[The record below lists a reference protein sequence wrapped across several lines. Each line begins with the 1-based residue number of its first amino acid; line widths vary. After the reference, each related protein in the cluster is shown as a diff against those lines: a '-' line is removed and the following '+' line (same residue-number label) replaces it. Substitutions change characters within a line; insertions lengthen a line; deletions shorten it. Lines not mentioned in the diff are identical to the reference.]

1 MLVIYGVDKVDIYSS
16 VTAIK
21 GVGPKM
27 ADKLSKCGIYS
38 ILDLLLYF
46 PRDYESIF
54 MVEDLDDVDSKGKVI
69 LEIGVD
75 RILPDV
81 RTKTGKILT
90 TIRFVHKGKFIKGI
104 WFNQPYMK
112 SSFRIGSRYVISGVI
127 EKQGREF
134 IVKNGTIMRNT
145 TAESTDIMARYP
157 LKDDIS
163 NTFLNKIVTEVL
175 NLVRIQENLPKT
187 ILNKYDFMSLDD
199 AIRNIHN
206 PKSLKLLEEA
216 RRRLKFQEL
225 FTYSLKLMALK
236 NRNINS
242 KGISFRISKELTILK
257 KNLPFQLTEAQT
269 RTVREIL
276 IDQKKPISMNRL
288 VQGDVGSGKTIVAL
302 IALFNVIMNGYQ
314 GAMMAPTEIL
324 AKQHYYEAEKLFK
337 EFNINIELLTGS
349 TTEKNKSIIKE
360 KLLKGE
366 IDLIIGTHALIEDNV
381 QFKNLGLIITDE
393 QHRFGVGQRTK
404 LGNKR
409 EDIDVLVMSATP
421 IPRTLCLYLYG
432 DLEVSIIDT
441 LPPGRKPIDTYYL
454 STQEKG
460 RVYNFAL
467 EEIKKGRQVYV
478 VCPLV
483 EENEDMKL
491 SSVTALYEELKKTYF
506 KSIEIAI
513 LHGKMSNKDKNL
525 IMNEFKE
532 GNIKVLISTTV
543 IEVGVN
549 VPNATMMIIENAERF
564 GLSQLHQLRGRVGR
578 GSHKS
583 YCVLVANI
591 KSETTK
597 KRMDIMKNSS
607 DGFYIAE
614 QDLKLRGSGEMFGF
628 RQSGENG
635 LILSDLGEDFPLFK
649 IANDEA
655 KKLFNNEEEE
665 NQRILRE
672 IMLNLERST
681 KYICFN

>member
-1 MLVIYGVDKVDIYSS
+1 MNIYSS

-27 ADKLSKCGIYS
+27 AEKLSKCGIYS

-54 MVEDLDDVDSKGKVI
+54 IVEDLDEVDSKGKII
-69 LEIGVD
+69 LEVGVE
-75 RILPDV
+75 RILPDI

-90 TIRFVHKGKFIKGI
+90 TIRFIHKGRLVKGI
-104 WFNQPYMK
+104 WFNQPYVK
-112 SSFRIGSRYVISGVI
+112 SSFRIGSRYVISGII
-127 EKQGREF
+127 EKQGRDF
-134 IVKNGTIMRNT
+134 IIKNGTIMRNT
-145 TAESTDIMARYP
+145 TTESTDIMARYP
-157 LKDDIS
+157 LRDDIS
-163 NTFLNKIVTEVL
+163 NTFINKIVTETL
-175 NLVRIQENLPKT
+175 NTVKIQENLPKS
-187 ILNKYDFMSLDD
+187 ILDEHDFMSLDS

-216 RRRLKFQEL
+216 RKRLKFQEL

-236 NRNINS
+236 HRSINS
-242 KGISFRISKELTILK
+242 KGISFSISKDLKELK
-257 KNLPFQLTEAQT
+257 DKLPFQLTDAQT

-276 IDQKKPISMNRL
+276 RDQKKPSPMNRL
-288 VQGDVGSGKTIVAL
+288 VQGDVGSGKTIVAF
-302 IALFNVIMNGYQ
+302 IALFNAIMNGYQ

-324 AKQHYYEAEKLFK
+324 AKQHYYEAEKVFK
-337 EFNINIELLTGS
+337 DFNITIELLTGS
-349 TTEKNKSIIKE
+349 TTEKNKNLIKE

-393 QHRFGVGQRTK
+393 QHRFGVGQRTRF
-404 LGNKR
+404 GNKR

-460 RVYNFAL
+460 RIYNFAL
-467 EEIKKGRQVYV
+467 EEIKKGRQIYV

-506 KSIEIAI
+506 KSMEIAI

-549 VPNATMMIIENAERF
+549 VPNATVMIIENAERF

-597 KRMDIMKNSS
+597 KRMDIMKNSN

-614 QDLKLRGSGEMFGF
+614 QDLKLRGSGEMFGL

-635 LILSDLGEDFPLFK
+635 LILSDLSEDFQLFK
-649 IANDEA
+649 IANQEA
-655 KKLFNNEEEE
+655 KKFINNKDEE
-665 NQRILRE
+665 NKRILKE
-672 IMLNLERST
+672 IMINLEKST
-681 KYICFN
+681 SYICFN

>member
-1 MLVIYGVDKVDIYSS
+1 VNIYGS

-27 ADKLSKCGIYS
+27 AEKLSKCGIYS

-54 MVEDLDDVDSKGKVI
+54 IVEDLDEVDSKGKII
-69 LEIGVD
+69 LEVGVE
-75 RILPDV
+75 RILPDI

-90 TIRFVHKGKFIKGI
+90 TIRFIHKGRLVKGI
-104 WFNQPYMK
+104 WFNQPYVK
-112 SSFRIGSRYVISGVI
+112 SSFRIGSRYVISGII
-127 EKQGREF
+127 EKQGRDF
-134 IVKNGTIMRNT
+134 IIKNGTIMRNT
-145 TAESTDIMARYP
+145 TTESTDIMARYP
-157 LKDDIS
+157 LRDDIS
-163 NTFLNKIVTEVL
+163 NTFINKIVTETL
-175 NLVRIQENLPKT
+175 NTVKIQENLPKS
-187 ILNKYDFMSLDD
+187 ILDEHDFMSLDS

-216 RRRLKFQEL
+216 RKRLKFQEL

-236 NRNINS
+236 HRSINS
-242 KGISFRISKELTILK
+242 KGISFSISKDLKELK
-257 KNLPFQLTEAQT
+257 DKLPFQLTDAQT

-276 IDQKKPISMNRL
+276 RDQKKPSPMNRL
-288 VQGDVGSGKTIVAL
+288 VQGDVGSGKTIVAF
-302 IALFNVIMNGYQ
+302 IALFNAIMNGYQ

-324 AKQHYYEAEKLFK
+324 AKQHYYEAEKVFK
-337 EFNINIELLTGS
+337 DFNITIELLTGS
-349 TTEKNKSIIKE
+349 TTEKNKNLIKE

-393 QHRFGVGQRTK
+393 QHRFGVGQRTRF
-404 LGNKR
+404 GNKR

-460 RVYNFAL
+460 RIYNFAL
-467 EEIKKGRQVYV
+467 EEIKKGRQIYV

-506 KSIEIAI
+506 KSMEIAI

-549 VPNATMMIIENAERF
+549 VPNATVMIIENAERF

-597 KRMDIMKNSS
+597 KRMDIMKNSN

-614 QDLKLRGSGEMFGF
+614 QDLKLRGSGEMFGL

-635 LILSDLGEDFPLFK
+635 LILSDLSEDFRLFK
-649 IANDEA
+649 IANQEA
-655 KKLFNNEEEE
+655 KKFINNKDEE
-665 NQRILRE
+665 NKRILKE
-672 IMLNLERST
+672 IMINLEKST
-681 KYICFN
+681 SYICFN

>member
-1 MLVIYGVDKVDIYSS
+1 MLAIYGVDKVDIYSS

>member
-1 MLVIYGVDKVDIYSS
+1 MLAIYGVDKVNIYSS

-38 ILDLLLYF
+38 VLDLLLYF

-104 WFNQPYMK
+104 WFNQPYVK
-112 SSFRIGSRYVISGVI
+112 NSFRIGSRYVISGVI

-134 IVKNGTIMRNT
+134 IVKNGTVMRNT

-175 NLVRIQENLPKT
+175 NLVKIQENLPQA
-187 ILNKYDFMSLDD
+187 ILSKHDFMSLDD

-242 KGISFRISKELTILK
+242 KGISFKISKELTALK
-257 KNLPFQLTEAQT
+257 ESLPFQLTDAQT

-276 IDQKKPISMNRL
+276 IDQKKSTSMNRL

-302 IALFNVIMNGYQ
+302 IALFNAIKNGYQ

-337 EFNINIELLTGS
+337 DFSINVELLTGS
-349 TTEKNKSIIKE
+349 TTEKNKGLIKE
-360 KLLKGE
+360 RLLKGE

-454 STQEKG
+454 PTQEKG

-491 SSVTALYEELKKTYF
+491 SSVTALYDELKKTYF

-655 KKLFNNEEEE
+655 KKFFNNEEEE
-665 NQRILRE
+665 NKRILRE

>member
-1 MLVIYGVDKVDIYSS
+1 MNIYSS

-27 ADKLSKCGIYS
+27 AEKLGQCGIYS
-38 ILDLLLYF
+38 VLDLLLYF

-54 MVEDLDDVDSKGKVI
+54 IVDDLNDIKGKEKVI
-69 LEIGVD
+69 LEVEVD
-75 RILPDV
+75 RILPDI
-81 RTKTGKILT
+81 RTKTRKVMT
-90 TIRFVHKGKFIKGI
+90 TIRFSHNGTLIKGL
-104 WFNQPYMK
+104 WFNQPYVKMGFK
-112 SSFRIGSRYVISGVI
+112 VGSKYVINGTI

-134 IVKNGTIMRNT
+134 VIMNAVIMRNT
-145 TAESTDIMARYP
+145 TSESSDIMAKYS

-163 NTFLNKIVTEVL
+163 NTFINKIVTEAL
-175 NLVRIQENLPKT
+175 NLVTIEENLPQWVVKEQQF
-187 ILNKYDFMSLDD
+187 ISLNE

-206 PKSLKLLEEA
+206 PKSLRLLDEA

-225 FTYSLKLMALK
+225 FTYSLKLIALK
-236 NRNINS
+236 NRNLSS
-242 KGISFRISKELTILK
+242 KGISFNISSELKEFK
-257 KNLPFQLTEAQT
+257 EKLPFALTEAQT

-276 IDQKKPISMNRL
+276 RDQKSSAPMNRL

-302 IALFNVIMNGYQ
+302 IALFNVVMNGYQ

-324 AKQHYYEAEKLFK
+324 AKQHFYEAEKLYK
-337 EFNINIELLTGS
+337 DFNIKVELLTGS
-349 TTEKNKSIIKE
+349 TTEKNKGIIKE
-360 KLLKGE
+360 RLAKGE
-366 IDLIIGTHALIEDNV
+366 IDILIGTHALIEDNV
-381 QFKNLGLIITDE
+381 VFNNLGLIITDE

-421 IPRTLCLYLYG
+421 IPRTLCLYMYG
-432 DLEVSIIDT
+432 DLDVSIIDT

-454 STQEKG
+454 SMEEKS

-467 EEIKKGRQVYV
+467 QEIAKGRQVYV

-491 SSVTALYEELKKTYF
+491 SSVESLYEELKKSYF
-506 KSIEIAI
+506 KSVEIAI
-513 LHGKMSNKDKNL
+513 LHGKMSNKDKNF
-525 IMNEFKE
+525 IMGEFKA
-532 GNIKVLISTTV
+532 GRIKVLISTTV

-578 GSHKS
+578 GDFKS

-597 KRMDIMKNSS
+597 RRMEIMKRSS

-614 QDLKLRGSGEMFGF
+614 QDLQLRGSGEMFGM
-628 RQSGENG
+628 RQSGDNG
-635 LILSDLGEDFPLFK
+635 LILSDLSEDFQLFK
-649 IANDEA
+649 LANVEA
-655 KKLFNNEEEE
+655 KKFFYKKDEE
-665 NQRILRE
+665 NQRILKE
-672 IMLNLERST
+672 IIMNLERST

>member
-1 MLVIYGVDKVDIYSS
+1 MNIYSS

-27 ADKLSKCGIYS
+27 AEKLGQCGIYS
-38 ILDLLLYF
+38 VLDLLLYF

-54 MVEDLDDVDSKGKVI
+54 IVDELNDINGKEKVI
-69 LEIGVD
+69 LEVEVE
-75 RILPDV
+75 RILPDI
-81 RTKTGKILT
+81 RTKTRKVMT
-90 TIRFVHKGKFIKGI
+90 TIRFSHKGVAVKGL
-104 WFNQPYMK
+104 WFNQPYVK
-112 SSFRIGSRYVISGVI
+112 TGFRVGSKYVISGTL

-134 IVKNGTIMRNT
+134 VIMNAIIMRNT
-145 TAESTDIMARYP
+145 TAESSDIMAKYP
-157 LKDDIS
+157 LKEDIS
-163 NTFLNKIVTEVL
+163 NTFINKIVTEVL
-175 NLVRIQENLPKT
+175 NLVIIEENLPRW
-187 ILNKYDFMSLDD
+187 IVEEQSFISLND

-206 PKSLKLLEEA
+206 PKSLRMLDEA

-225 FTYSLKLMALK
+225 FTYSLKLIALK
-236 NRNINS
+236 NRNLSS
-242 KGISFRISKELTILK
+242 KGISFKISQELK
-257 KNLPFQLTEAQT
+257 KFKEKLPFELTEAQT

-276 IDQKKPISMNRL
+276 RDQKASAPMNRL

-302 IALFNVIMNGYQ
+302 IALFNVVKNGYQ

-324 AKQHYYEAEKLFK
+324 AKQHLYEAEKLYK
-337 EFNINIELLTGS
+337 DFNIKVELLTGS
-349 TTEKNKSIIKE
+349 TTEKNKGLIKE
-360 KLLKGE
+360 RLANGE
-366 IDLIIGTHALIEDNV
+366 IDILIGTHALIEDNV
-381 QFKNLGLIITDE
+381 VFNNLGLIITDE
-393 QHRFGVGQRTK
+393 QHRFGVGQRTR

-421 IPRTLCLYLYG
+421 IPRTLCLYMYG
-432 DLEVSIIDT
+432 DLDVSIIDT

-454 STQEKG
+454 SKEEKS

-467 EEIKKGRQVYV
+467 QEIAKGRQVYV

-483 EENEDMKL
+483 EENEDLKL
-491 SSVTALYEELKKTYF
+491 SSVESLYEELKKSYF
-506 KSIEIAI
+506 KSVEIAI
-513 LHGKMSNKDKNL
+513 LHGKMSNKDKNF
-525 IMNEFKE
+525 IMGEFKAGKIE
-532 GNIKVLISTTV
+532 VLISTTV

-578 GSHKS
+578 GDFKS

-597 KRMDIMKNSS
+597 RRMEIMKKSS

-614 QDLKLRGSGEMFGF
+614 QDLQLRGSGEMFGM
-628 RQSGENG
+628 RQSGDNG
-635 LILSDLGEDFPLFK
+635 LILSDLSEDFQLFK
-649 IANDEA
+649 LANIEA
-655 KKLFNNEEEE
+655 KKFFDKKDDE
-665 NQRILRE
+665 NQRILKE
-672 IMLNLERST
+672 IIMNLERST

>member
-1 MLVIYGVDKVDIYSS
+1 MNIYSS

-27 ADKLSKCGIYS
+27 AEKLSKCGIYS

-54 MVEDLDDVDSKGKVI
+54 IVEDLDEVDSKGKII
-69 LEIGVD
+69 LEVGVE
-75 RILPDV
+75 RILPDI

-90 TIRFVHKGKFIKGI
+90 TIRFIHKGRLVKGI
-104 WFNQPYMK
+104 WFNQPYVK
-112 SSFRIGSRYVISGVI
+112 SSFRIGSKYVISGII
-127 EKQGREF
+127 EKQGRDF
-134 IVKNGTIMRNT
+134 IIKNGTIMRNT
-145 TAESTDIMARYP
+145 TTESTDIMARYT
-157 LKDDIS
+157 LRDDIS
-163 NTFLNKIVTEVL
+163 NTFINKIVTETL
-175 NLVRIQENLPKT
+175 NTVKIQENLPKS
-187 ILNKYDFMSLDD
+187 ILDEHDFMSLDS

-216 RRRLKFQEL
+216 RKRLKFQEL

-236 NRNINS
+236 HRSINS
-242 KGISFRISKELTILK
+242 KGISFSISKDLKELK
-257 KNLPFQLTEAQT
+257 DKLPFQLTDAQT

-276 IDQKKPISMNRL
+276 RDQKKPSPMNRL
-288 VQGDVGSGKTIVAL
+288 VQGDVGSGKTIVAF
-302 IALFNVIMNGYQ
+302 IALFNAIMNGYQ

-324 AKQHYYEAEKLFK
+324 AKQHYYEAEKVFK
-337 EFNINIELLTGS
+337 DFNITIELLTGS
-349 TTEKNKSIIKE
+349 TTEKNKNLIKE

-393 QHRFGVGQRTK
+393 QHRFGVGQRTRF
-404 LGNKR
+404 GNKR

-460 RVYNFAL
+460 RIYNFAL
-467 EEIKKGRQVYV
+467 EEIKKGRQIYV

-506 KSIEIAI
+506 KSMEIAI

-549 VPNATMMIIENAERF
+549 VPNATVMIIENAERF

-597 KRMDIMKNSS
+597 KRMDIMKNSN

-614 QDLKLRGSGEMFGF
+614 QDLKLRGSGEMFGL

-635 LILSDLGEDFPLFK
+635 LILSDLSEDFQLFK
-649 IANDEA
+649 IANQEA
-655 KKLFNNEEEE
+655 KKFINNKDEE
-665 NQRILRE
+665 NKRILKE
-672 IMLNLERST
+672 IMINLEKST
-681 KYICFN
+681 SYICFN

>member
-1 MLVIYGVDKVDIYSS
+1 MNIYSS

-27 ADKLSKCGIYS
+27 AEKLGQCGIYS
-38 ILDLLLYF
+38 VLDLLLYF

-54 MVEDLDDVDSKGKVI
+54 IVDDLNDIKGKEKVI
-69 LEIGVD
+69 LEVEVD
-75 RILPDV
+75 RILPDI
-81 RTKTGKILT
+81 RTKTRKVMT
-90 TIRFVHKGKFIKGI
+90 TIRFSHNGTLIKGL
-104 WFNQPYMK
+104 WFNQPYVK
-112 SSFRIGSRYVISGVI
+112 TGFKVGSKYVINGTL

-134 IVKNGTIMRNT
+134 VIMNAVIMRNT
-145 TAESTDIMARYP
+145 TAESSDIMAKYS

-163 NTFLNKIVTEVL
+163 NTFINKIVTEAL
-175 NLVRIQENLPKT
+175 NLVTIEENLPQWIVKEQQF
-187 ILNKYDFMSLDD
+187 ISLNE

-206 PKSLKLLEEA
+206 PKSLRLLDEA

-225 FTYSLKLMALK
+225 FTYSLKLIALK
-236 NRNINS
+236 NRNLSS
-242 KGISFRISKELTILK
+242 KGISFNISSELKEFK
-257 KNLPFQLTEAQT
+257 EKLPFELTEAQT

-276 IDQKKPISMNRL
+276 RDQKSSAPMNRL

-302 IALFNVIMNGYQ
+302 IALFNVVMNGYQ

-324 AKQHYYEAEKLFK
+324 AKQHFYEAEKLYK
-337 EFNINIELLTGS
+337 DFNIKVELLTGS
-349 TTEKNKSIIKE
+349 TTEKNKGIIKE
-360 KLLKGE
+360 RLAKGE
-366 IDLIIGTHALIEDNV
+366 IDVLIGTHALIEDNV
-381 QFKNLGLIITDE
+381 IFNNLGLIITDE

-421 IPRTLCLYLYG
+421 IPRTLCLYMYG
-432 DLEVSIIDT
+432 DLDVSIIDT

-454 STQEKG
+454 SMEEKS

-467 EEIKKGRQVYV
+467 QEIAKGRQVYV

-491 SSVTALYEELKKTYF
+491 SSVESLYEELKKSYF
-506 KSIEIAI
+506 KSVEIAI
-513 LHGKMSNKDKNL
+513 LHGKMSNKDKNF
-525 IMNEFKE
+525 IMGEFKA
-532 GNIKVLISTTV
+532 GRIKVLISTTV

-578 GSHKS
+578 GDFKS

-597 KRMDIMKNSS
+597 RRMEIMKRSS

-614 QDLKLRGSGEMFGF
+614 QDLQLRGSGEMFGM
-628 RQSGENG
+628 RQSGDNG
-635 LILSDLGEDFPLFK
+635 LILSDLSEDFQLFK
-649 IANDEA
+649 LANVEA
-655 KKLFNNEEEE
+655 KKFFDKKDEE
-665 NQRILRE
+665 NQRILKE
-672 IMLNLERST
+672 IIMNLERST